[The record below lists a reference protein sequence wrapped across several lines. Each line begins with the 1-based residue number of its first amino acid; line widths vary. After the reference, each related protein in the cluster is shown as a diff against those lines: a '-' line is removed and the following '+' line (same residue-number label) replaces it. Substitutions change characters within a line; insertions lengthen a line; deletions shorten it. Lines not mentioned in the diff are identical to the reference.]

1 MRLAMAKEAM
11 AAVKLGDPK
20 KCDPANPKAEKTK
33 YCNEEFDT
41 DPDMNADC
49 KDPE

>member
-1 MRLAMAKEAM
+1 MAKEAM
-11 AAVKLGDPK
+11 AAVKKGDAS
-20 KCDPANPKAEKTK
+20 KCDPALPKADKVK
-33 YCNEEFDT
+33 YCNENFDT